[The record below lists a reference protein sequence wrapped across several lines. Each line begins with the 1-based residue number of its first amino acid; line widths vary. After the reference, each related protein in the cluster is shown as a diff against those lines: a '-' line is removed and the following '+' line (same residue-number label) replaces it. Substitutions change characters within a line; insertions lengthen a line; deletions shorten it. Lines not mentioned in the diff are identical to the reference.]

1 MLCVKSEK
9 RTQKESKRGL
19 IRRKNYALEVKR
31 YRTETRIAKSCV
43 KPDFTVH
50 LSSLQTSSALQTK
63 TEWGGKIPILCLFQ
77 GACWHWIERC
87 VGGFKEHLTHL
98 RAHSL
103 VLRSAKKGSL
113 SKYFLVL
120 SSFAKICTT
129 EYFGRTSSGGLGF
142 FLARV
147 STNKS

>member
-9 RTQKESKRGL
+9 RTQKECKRGL

-63 TEWGGKIPILCLFQ
+63 TEWGGKIFLLCLFQ

-87 VGGFKEHLTHL
+87 LGGFKEHLTHL
-98 RAHSL
+98 RTHSL
-103 VLRSAKKGSL
+103 VLRSAKKRVLVQILPCAFSFCQNLHHWIFWKNLFRG
-113 SKYFLVL
+113 LVL
-120 SSFAKICTT
+120 FA
-129 EYFGRTSSGGLGF
+129 S
-142 FLARV
+142 V
-147 STNKS
+147 SINKF